1 MMSFTPLIFK
11 YLEDK
16 FKEFLDENKDNL
28 EKCEYLIPTVLANG
42 IKDGKFNVTVLNT
55 NSKWVGVTYKEDKE
69 SVVNYI
75 NKLIDKSLEVGCPMN
90 FKTKEFNKD
99 VLCTIEQD
107 IIILDTIAK
116 IITIIFTTNQ
126 ALTQTVAHNMYMDLD
141 KIDM

>member
-1 MMSFTPLIFK
+1 MCIINNGYLESIDESVIERVDGVIHATSLVTNREYTIDSNTKVSMNMMSFTPSIFK

-75 NKLIDKSLEVGCPMN
+75 NKLINSGEY
-90 FKTKEFNKD
+90 NKD
-99 VLCTIEQD
+99 LWG
-107 IIILDTIAK
+107 
-116 IITIIFTTNQ
+116 
-126 ALTQTVAHNMYMDLD
+126 
-141 KIDM
+141 